1 MSESVQAPLLFESD
15 YLPFAVRADD
25 GTERV
30 YQIIVHRGG
39 EASLVLLTTKP
50 PPARAE
56 AS

>member
-1 MSESVQAPLLFESD
+1 MSGPMQAPLLFESD
-15 YLPFAVRADD
+15 YLPFAVKADD

-30 YQIIVHRGG
+30 YQIIVNRGG
-39 EASLVLLTTKP
+39 TASLVLLTTNP